1 MVSWLEIFFFVNR
14 SLLSSCSCPSIKKTL
29 SPPKIESHKRL
40 EVNGQNYTPSFP
52 PPYIVISRWKK
63 AIFLRKGSTSQSFPI
78 NVPALMKRF
87 AKSVFIGVEPFRQ
100 RENRAVLTAWELVVN
115 GTSSSRRRQQQR
127 YSFARNAAAAV
138 YWCQFLRLIVNA
150 KKKVCPTTV
159 TIRQKSFLT
168 SPCFFLVYLHLGAKM
183 FTPHC
188 S

>member
-1 MVSWLEIFFFVNR
+1 MNR
-14 SLLSSCSCPSIKKTL
+14 NLLPSCSCPSIKKTL

-40 EVNGQNYTPSFP
+40 ELNGQNYTPFP
-52 PPYIVISRWKK
+52 PSPYIVISRWKK
-63 AIFLRKGSTSQSFPI
+63 AIYPAKGVYPQIFPI
-78 NVPALMKRF
+78 NVPALMKF
-87 AKSVFIGVEPFRQ
+87 LCKFCFYWSWTLRQ

-159 TIRQKSFLT
+159 TIRQKNFS
-168 SPCFFLVYLHLGAKM
+168 SPCFFLVYLCCNSNSAHNQHPRTTQW
-183 FTPHC
+183 FYRPQ
-188 S
+188 